1 MTREITTGMGQ
12 IQTVVGDARVALN
25 PVCRQNFGLNRAVM
39 ISPRNTFGVF
49 KDTFPV

>member
-12 IQTVVGDARVALN
+12 IQTVVGDTSIAQN
-25 PVCRQNFGLNRAVM
+25 PMCRQNFGLNRAVM